1 MYYAYRHKKKLF
13 AMCQIID
20 FLRDTTDTLALK

>member
-1 MYYAYRHKKKLF
+1 MHIAIKKILF